1 MVANI
6 IRLRCFTGNSNG
18 RRAIQSD
25 MFSRFRTCSVSGFAH
40 AFLFLMIFAIWM
52 GPLAMAQRTTRYAL
66 ILEDDPVS
74 VRFASREGLQTQAA
88 ANYRSQIE
96 ARHEDLKRELG
107 SRNFTITG
115 SVTTVANAVFVIAPA
130 SRVAELRGLPGVKG
144 VTPLRSYRRKLNQAL
159 PLLDASGAWNAL
171 GGMQNAGAGM
181 KIAFID
187 GGIDPTHAAFQ
198 DPSLSIPA
206 GFPKCTTGDCV
217 FTNNKV
223 IVARSYVKLLAAG
236 SNPQNPAVDS
246 RPDDVTARDHDG
258 HGTAVAAAAAAT
270 TTTTGLV
277 PFNGMAPKAFVGSYK
292 VFGSPGVNDETTDD
306 VLGQALDDAIADG
319 MDVISV
325 SLGGEAFTGP
335 LDTGAACGLPTGT
348 PCDMFAT
355 MIENAS
361 LAGAIIVCAA
371 GNDGFNGF
379 FYPAFN
385 SIDTPGDAPDAI
397 AVGASTNAHFFN
409 ETVSVPG
416 NVASSLKGI
425 SGQTGDA
432 NTFYPGALTL
442 PLLDIT
448 QVGDPGSA
456 CNFSSTSNA
465 LYGYFV
471 LVERSSACDY
481 ATQVENV
488 ENSGAFG
495 VIIYMNTGGQ
505 PIAPNDPFDDPNVV
519 PFIVVSNANGVALK
533 AYVDANPLALVTI
546 DSAGMEQIDTA
557 DANELAGF
565 SSVGPSTGSSLIK
578 PDLVAVGTNVYSAA
592 ETYDISGDV
601 YSSTGFAAASGTSL
615 ATPLVSGAA
624 AMVKQKHP
632 TWTAAQVK
640 SALVNTVAEAVQTDD
655 ASSGTFLPVDIQSF
669 GAGLLDA
676 GAAVNASVT
685 VSPTTLSFGI
695 LASLPQTKPIQIT
708 NTGSAAVTLAVSNL
722 ASNGMLGGAAIGFD
736 KTSVTLAAGASA
748 TVNVTLS
755 GAIPA
760 PSEYSALVQLQG
772 NGVSLRV
779 PYMYFVPDNQP
790 GNLLALGGNFD
801 GLTGSAQAPQN
812 LAVKL
817 VDDTGVPISGAAVT
831 FTAPD
836 GGQIQSAQ
844 ATTDNY
850 GIAIAT
856 PVLGSQA
863 GQQYTYNVDAG
874 GMELQFFGF
883 ARSQPVITSVENAG
897 SFSAAAPV
905 APGSYIVLIGTNL
918 CDFTDQTIAARLP
931 LQIDQA
937 FVSFDVPSAGISV
950 PGHLSY
956 ASPTQVNL
964 QVPWELAGQTSAQI
978 KVSINFTYGAVFTI
992 PIAAYSP
999 AFFEIAP
1006 GEAAAEDSN
1015 YNVLTPTNPAKR
1027 GSTILLYANGLGP
1040 VSNTPPSGDP
1050 SPASPLAQTTTTPVV
1065 NFGTTAGTVVFS
1077 GMTPGVAGL
1086 YQMNVTVPTTIA
1098 PGTYPLTVL
1107 IGGVTSKASGI
1118 VVQ

>member
-1 MVANI
+1 MVSNI
-6 IRLRCFTGNSNG
+6 IRLRCFRRNWEG
-18 RRAIQSD
+18 RRAIQND
-25 MFSRFRTCSVSGFAH
+25 MFSSFGARSAGRFAH
-40 AFLFLMIFAIWM
+40 AFLLFMVFALCLS
-52 GPLAMAQRTTRYAL
+52 PLAMAQRVTRYAL
-66 ILEDDPVS
+66 ILDDDPVA
-74 VRFASREGLQTQAA
+74 VRFASHDAMRTQGAA
-88 ANYRSQIE
+88 DYRRQIE
-96 ARHEDLKRELG
+96 AKHDDLKRELG

-130 SRVAELRGLPGVKG
+130 SRVAELQGLPGVKG
-144 VTPLRSYRRKLNQAL
+144 VAPLRSYRRKLNQAL

-187 GGIDPTHAAFQ
+187 GGIDPTHPAFQ
-198 DPSLSIPA
+198 DPSLSAPA

-223 IVARSYVKLLAAG
+223 IVARSYVKMLAAG
-236 SNPQNPAVDS
+236 SNPKNPAADS
-246 RPDDVTARDHDG
+246 RPDDLTARDHVG

-270 TTTTGLV
+270 ATTTGLV

-306 VLGQALDDAIADG
+306 VLGQALDDAISDG
-319 MDVISV
+319 MDVISI
-325 SLGGEAFTGP
+325 SLGGPAFTGP
-335 LDTGAACGLPTGT
+335 LDTGAACGLTSGT
-348 PCDMFAT
+348 PCDLFAT

-371 GNDGFNGF
+371 GNDGYNGF

-385 SIDTPGDAPDAI
+385 TIETPGDAPDAI
-397 AVGASTNAHFFN
+397 GVGASTNAHFFN

-416 NVASSLKGI
+416 NVASGLKGI

-432 NTFYPGALTL
+432 NTYYPGALTL
-442 PLLDIT
+442 PLIDIT
-448 QVGDPGSA
+448 QVGDPGTA
-456 CNFSSTSNA
+456 CSFNSTSNA
-465 LYGYFV
+465 LYGFFV
-471 LVERSSACDY
+471 LVERSGACDY
-481 ATQVENV
+481 ATQVTNV

-495 VIIYMNTGGQ
+495 VVIYMNTGGQ
-505 PIAPNDPFDDPNVV
+505 PIAPNDPFDDPFLI

-533 AYVDANPLALVTI
+533 SYVDANPLALVTI
-546 DSAGMEQIDTA
+546 DSAGMEELDMLH
-557 DANELAGF
+557 ANELAGF

-615 ATPLVSGAA
+615 STPLVAGAA

-632 TWTAAQVK
+632 TWTAAQIK
-640 SALVNTVAEAVQTDD
+640 SALVNTVAESVQTDD
-655 ASSGTFLPVDIQSF
+655 ASSGTFLNVDIQSF

-695 LASLPQTKPIQIT
+695 LASLPQTKPIQLT
-708 NTGSAAVTLAVSNL
+708 NNGSAAVTLAVSNL
-722 ASNGMLGGAAIGFD
+722 ASNGVLGGATIGFD
-736 KTSVTLAAGASA
+736 KTSVTIAPGASA
-748 TVNVTLS
+748 TVNVMLS
-755 GAIPA
+755 GAVPA
-760 PSEYSALVQLQG
+760 PNEYSALVQIQG
-772 NGVSLRV
+772 TGVSLRV
-779 PYMYFVPDNQP
+779 PYMYIVPDNQP
-790 GNLLALGGNFD
+790 GNLLQLGGGFD
-801 GLTGSAQAPQN
+801 GLVGSAQSPQN
-812 LAVKL
+812 LAIKL
-817 VDDTGVPISGAAVT
+817 VDDFGVPISGAAVT
-831 FTAPD
+831 FSAPD
-836 GGQIQSAQ
+836 GGQIQNAQ
-844 ATTDNY
+844 ATTDSY

-863 GQQYTYNVDAG
+863 GQQYTYNADAG
-874 GMELQFFGF
+874 GMEIQFVGF
-883 ARSQPVITSVENAG
+883 ARSQPTITSVANAG
-897 SFSAAAPV
+897 SFNATAPV
-905 APGSYIVLIGTNL
+905 APGSYITLTGSNL
-918 CDFTDQTIAARLP
+918 CDFTDQTITARLP
-931 LQIDQA
+931 LQIDDA

-956 ASPTQVNL
+956 ASPGQVNL
-964 QVPWELAGQTSAQI
+964 QVPWELAGQTSAQV
-978 KVSINFTYGAVFTI
+978 KVTINFTYGAVFTI
-992 PIAAYSP
+992 QLAAYSP

-1006 GEAAAEDSN
+1006 GEVAAEDALFN
-1015 YNVLTPTNPAKR
+1015 ILTPTNPAKR

-1040 VSNTPPSGDP
+1040 VSNTPASGDP
-1050 SPASPLAQTTTTPVV
+1050 SPVSPLAQTTTTPVV

-1077 GMTPGVAGL
+1077 GMTPGIAGL
-1086 YQMNVTVPTTIA
+1086 YQINVTVPSTIA
-1098 PGTYPLTVL
+1098 PGTYPLTVS